1 MVRYTVMAALKR
13 TNLMVEEEAL
23 DLADELAEVIYDR
36 LVAEGQTW
44 VENITR
50 STVLRRAVEIGLGQL
65 EAEYM
70 DEGEDD

>member
-13 TNLMVEEEAL
+13 TNLMVEEETL
-23 DLADELAEVIYDR
+23 ELADELADVIYNR
-36 LVAEGQTW
+36 LVAEGQPW

-50 STVLRRAVEIGLGQL
+50 STVLRRAVEIGLEQL

-70 DEGEDD
+70 DEDDED

>member
-70 DEGEDD
+70 DEDDED

>member
-50 STVLRRAVEIGLGQL
+50 STVLRRAVEIGLEQL